1 MVKHLNS
8 DNSKTAQQLFLI
20 LCETIQF
27 NAIYMMEVVTKDGNF
42 LVKTDFE
49 ARGAI
54 LTQLNYLKYPHS
66 VPNSLWGSP
75 GVRDWICVV

>member
-49 ARGAI
+49 ARGASGI
-54 LTQLNYLKYPHS
+54 ESSNFLS
-66 VPNSLWGSP
+66 SSLPLGEVIDGLVGQS
-75 GVRDWICVV
+75 